1 MEFYSQE
8 ESRTP
13 VQLGYANIWTRFV
26 AFLFDWILLSVLA
39 ALVILLM
46 GLPLV
51 PEIKDYEARL
61 KINFISLVLGWL
73 YYAGF
78 ESSPYQATPGKQVM
92 GIFVTD
98 TEGYDITFSR
108 ATGRF
113 FGKLLSGLIL
123 LLGYIMAAFTE
134 RRQALHDKMAKTLV
148 LKHPGR

>member
-13 VQLGYANIWTRFV
+13 VQLGYAHFWTRFV

-39 ALVILLM
+39 ALVIVLM

-113 FGKLLSGLIL
+113 FWKLLSGLVL

>member
-8 ESRTP
+8 ESRIP
-13 VQLGYANIWTRFV
+13 VQLGYGHIWARFV

-51 PEIKDYEARL
+51 PEIKNYEARL

-123 LLGYIMAAFTE
+123 MLGYLMAAFTE